1 MPYTPLCVLH
11 ARFCADLKINVA
23 MMPLLAS
30 AIGNDYVGLS
40 LLRPFHVSLGDLG
53 EVLFPLMVYAALR

>member
-1 MPYTPLCVLH
+1 
-11 ARFCADLKINVA
+11 

-53 EVLFPLMVYAALR
+53 EVLFPQIVYAALRY